1 MNLRNKPY
9 TSLWYDTKTQV
20 VSYIDQTKLP
30 WELCIKQLN
39 SLDDAIRAIKNME
52 VRGAP
57 LIGVTAAFGFAI
69 ALRNQLNSPTNPT
82 PHTPKPQ
89 ATKHQATTPQATNHQ
104 ATKPPSHQATKLPS
118 HQATKPPSPQ
128 ATIYNLLLSTRP
140 TAINLKWALDQMLES
155 LQIPSERSE
164 LQSHG
169 EQSEPPIPR
178 EAKSHG

>member
-1 MNLRNKPY
+1 MNLGNKPY
-9 TSLWYDTKTQV
+9 TSLWYDSTTRV

-89 ATKHQATTPQATNHQ
+89 ATKHQATNPQATNPQATNHQ
-104 ATKPPSHQATKLPS
+104 ATKPPTTRPPSHQATRLPS
-118 HQATKPPSPQ
+118 HQATKPPYTTSSSPPAPQ
-128 ATIYNLLLSTRP
+128 PST
-140 TAINLKWALDQMLES
+140 
-155 LQIPSERSE
+155 
-164 LQSHG
+164 
-169 EQSEPPIPR
+169 
-178 EAKSHG
+178 